1 MSNYSNENGLMVSGG
16 LDMTALSPRSQR
28 RLMQYMDQEGE
39 ATMQDLIDIQRT
51 AVVGN
56 RMIAAQMSVAQ
67 MATTAVQMDPGEAE
81 RLEEIVAR
89 VHRNLCEILDRQ
101 GRW

>member
-67 MATTAVQMDPGEAE
+67 MATTAVQMEPGEAE